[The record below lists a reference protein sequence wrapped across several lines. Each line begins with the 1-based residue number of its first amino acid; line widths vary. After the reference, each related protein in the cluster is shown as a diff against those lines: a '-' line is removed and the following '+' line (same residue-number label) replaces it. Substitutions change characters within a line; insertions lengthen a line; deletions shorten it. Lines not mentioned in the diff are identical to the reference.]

1 MQNVFYKKIS
11 KPKSIWPKAKTKHME
26 NSTYKRYLENSTP
39 KRLLENLVI
48 ENQGFRPVKRIISY
62 CQTL

>member
-1 MQNVFYKKIS
+1 
-11 KPKSIWPKAKTKHME
+11 ME